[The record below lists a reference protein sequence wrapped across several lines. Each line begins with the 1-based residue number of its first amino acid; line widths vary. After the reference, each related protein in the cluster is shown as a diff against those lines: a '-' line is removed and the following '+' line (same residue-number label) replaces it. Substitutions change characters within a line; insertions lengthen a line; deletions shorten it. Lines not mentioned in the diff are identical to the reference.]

1 MSLITRN
8 PVFHLSVILIAT
20 LFVPVEQAQA
30 DFIIDLVHEFDGDSP
45 GGTTS
50 FGTVELTQNGGFIDF
65 EIIDNTTN
73 LVGGDI
79 HQFYFNLPD
88 AIDISSLIVSN
99 SGGVSNL
106 AIMNFTTMGAGPP
119 VAGGTGASFDTGI
132 SFGNGGGPPGNGL
145 LTTATFSLTAT
156 GGLLVSDLLSE
167 FSSPNNTPDVLVAVH
182 FQSADVFGNGSE
194 TVGGGTVIPEP
205 NSVAVIVIMGMAL
218 LQRRSRKLIAL

>member
-1 MSLITRN
+1 MSSIKKQAAVRLGIM
-8 PVFHLSVILIAT
+8 LIAT
-20 LFVPVEQAQA
+20 MFVPVERIEA

-50 FGTVELTQNGGFIDF
+50 FGTVGLTQNGGFVDF
-65 EIIDNTTN
+65 EIIANTTN

-88 AIDISSLIVSN
+88 TIDINSLVVSN
-99 SGGVSNL
+99 SDGVSNL
-106 AIMNFTTMGAGPP
+106 PIMDFTTLGLNPAVVGGAG
-119 VAGGTGASFDTGI
+119 ATFDTGI
-132 SFGNGGGPPGNGL
+132 SFGSGGGPPGNGI

-167 FSSPNNTPDVLVAVH
+167 FSFPINSPEVFVAVH

-205 NSVAVIVIMGMAL
+205 NSLLVIAITGITV
-218 LQRRSRKLIAL
+218 LQRRRQRSVRL